1 MEIEE
6 VIINPNNQYG
16 RKTENYS
23 NNVRLFQDK
32 RMTGKEAGSKSKSN
46 LNDIGQFKGRDL
58 AVEND
63 KQPLLSRNVLSQKI
77 DQNNLNMA
85 NGSLANDLYKNKIFI
100 QGNSQPHNSQLGL
113 NRGHYDA
120 MSQLR
125 TGFAQFRDDHQSLIQ
140 Q

>member
-1 MEIEE
+1 
-6 VIINPNNQYG
+6 
-16 RKTENYS
+16 
-23 NNVRLFQDK
+23 
-32 RMTGKEAGSKSKSN
+32 MTGKEAGSKSKSN

-63 KQPLLSRNVLSQKI
+63 KQPLLSRN
-77 DQNNLNMA
+77 NNLNMA

-100 QGNSQPHNSQLGL
+100 QGNSQPHNSQLGI